1 MMKKQRI
8 YNEIKGFTGAV
19 LVIVGL
25 MILGGENAVEGRSL
39 ATFCAL
45 KLTCV
50 PFFWIGGVLL
60 NKTKNKSYE

>member
-1 MMKKQRI
+1 MNKQRI
-8 YNEIKGFTGAV
+8 YNEIKGFTGSA

-39 ATFCAL
+39 ATFWTL

-50 PFFWIGGVLL
+50 PFFYVGGILL
-60 NKTKNKSYE
+60 RKTNLNNKL